1 MSKHEAWSDR
11 ERYFA
16 VIASVDEQSGQGF
29 AATLLP
35 ATAFVP
41 GALSGSTCWVD
52 TALDPPARGE
62 AVVCWGQEGLGGWF
76 RGMARL
82 DGTILA
88 YTSMED
94 LLEKHRLAAEDVKRR
109 RQQRWIERR
118 EQIEQQITELPEP
131 LQQRIATL
139 RANKAGRDDES
150 EWLEYEVFIMSQ
162 AAVLADALETVEQI
176 KSFSE
181 LSVDEQYARVP
192 GLSREHSGYSFSTT
206 VATARILLEEPD
218 ALIPVAGEGQ
228 ER

>member
-1 MSKHEAWSDR
+1 MSTHEAWYDR

-16 VIASVDEQSGQGF
+16 VIASVDEQSERGF

-109 RQQRWIERR
+109 RQQRWVERR

-131 LQQRIATL
+131 LRQRVAVL

-192 GLSREHSGYSFSTT
+192 GLSREHSRYSFSTT
-206 VATARILLEEPD
+206 VATARILLEDPG
-218 ALIPVAGEGQ
+218 ALIPVADEGQ